1 MKQSNQ
7 QFRARP
13 CKAVTLL
20 GMSGVGKTTL
30 AGLLPSDKWFHYSG
44 DYRIGTRYLNEEILD
59 QVKLLAMQQPEL
71 RQLLQ
76 NDHIAIHSNLTVHN
90 LDLLSFFL
98 GKLGN
103 PAQNGLGLSE
113 FKRRQRLFCAAEKQ
127 AMQDVAPFIRKGRQ
141 IYGYPNFLNDAGGSI
156 CSLESADCW
165 HLLSEKTLI
174 LYLEASEEMEQ
185 TLIERARHSP
195 KPMNYDEAFL
205 DANLK
210 DYLSENG
217 LMSADEIAPDAF
229 VQWIFPR
236 LINYRRPQY
245 RRIADRYGYTID
257 ARQVPTLR
265 DEQDFIDL
273 VCSAIDAQPHRAAG
287 QPQRG

>member
-141 IYGYPNFLNDAGGSI
+141 NLRLSQLLERCRRQHLQSGERRLLASAERKNPDPVPRSERRNGADLDRAG
-156 CSLESADCW
+156 A
-165 HLLSEKTLI
+165 
-174 LYLEASEEMEQ
+174 
-185 TLIERARHSP
+185 
-195 KPMNYDEAFL
+195 AF
-205 DANLK
+205 AQ
-210 DYLSENG
+210 
-217 LMSADEIAPDAF
+217 ADE
-229 VQWIFPR
+229 
-236 LINYRRPQY
+236 L
-245 RRIADRYGYTID
+245 
-257 ARQVPTLR
+257 
-265 DEQDFIDL
+265 
-273 VCSAIDAQPHRAAG
+273 
-287 QPQRG
+287 